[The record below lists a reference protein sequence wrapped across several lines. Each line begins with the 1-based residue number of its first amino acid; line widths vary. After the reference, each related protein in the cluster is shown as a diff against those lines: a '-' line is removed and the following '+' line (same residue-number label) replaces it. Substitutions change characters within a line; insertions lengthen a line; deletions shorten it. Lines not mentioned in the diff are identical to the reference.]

1 MGEAK
6 LLEAFPKE
14 VVDRGML
21 YKSTISM
28 LLSQYPASLEAVS
41 SYYYSQKFGIDTSN
55 QEGNLKR
62 EAIKL

>member
-14 VVDRGML
+14 VVDRGMQ

-41 SYYYSQKFGIDTSN
+41 KYYYSQKFGIDTSN